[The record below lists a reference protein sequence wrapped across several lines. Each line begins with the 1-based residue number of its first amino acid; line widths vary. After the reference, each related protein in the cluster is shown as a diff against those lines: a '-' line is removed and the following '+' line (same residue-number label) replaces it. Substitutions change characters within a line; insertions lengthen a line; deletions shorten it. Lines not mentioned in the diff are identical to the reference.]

1 MALQCFQEKQRIELE
16 VQNGTLDPCH
26 ENVVE
31 YLIQKMN
38 IWFGK
43 PQFDTSYESW
53 STFTEIKRAQNEGIE
68 DFIIKYDTVLS
79 EMKCSNVDVNEKIKT
94 LQLIRAINVDEM
106 QRRLIMTHVKGSDED
121 NLYESTK
128 ASIRLLKGSLIEQKL
143 KPSEQEVYYGES

>member
-106 QRRLIMTHVKGSDED
+106 QRRLIMTHVKGA
-121 NLYESTK
+121 N
-128 ASIRLLKGSLIEQKL
+128 
-143 KPSEQEVYYGES
+143 